1 MPLLPFRR
9 PFPDCPPAASHASP
23 RGPIRITAL
32 LAIAASCAGLLA
44 ACSGGN
50 DIPRDPAPA
59 PGATTAAAPASSTD
73 SLLARADR
81 GRVQGAPDA
90 PVWMVVVSDFECPY
104 CAQWH
109 AQSYETLKR
118 AYVDPG
124 KIRIAYLNY
133 PLPNHPHAW
142 PAAEAAM
149 CAGLQGKFW
158 EMHDAIFQ
166 TQDRWR
172 AMSVPAA
179 APLFDSLAVARQLD
193 MDAHRRCVSTHQ
205 LRPLIQAD
213 YDRVQQA
220 GVTGTPA
227 FFIGKR
233 VIGGLGPTSAYT
245 AAIDSALAEA
255 AAGGAAR
262 P

>member
-1 MPLLPFRR
+1 MSLPALRR
-9 PFPDCPPAASHASP
+9 PLAAA
-23 RGPIRITAL
+23 AL
-32 LAIAASCAGLLA
+32 AAAFLLA
-44 ACSGGN
+44 ACSGN
-50 DIPRDPAPA
+50 DVPRDPAPT
-59 PGATTAAAPASSTD
+59 PGAAASSAPSGD
-73 SLLARADR
+73 SVLARADEA
-81 GRVQGAPDA
+81 RVQGAPDA

-109 AQSYETLKR
+109 AQSYDTIR
-118 AYVDPG
+118 RRYVDSG
-124 KIRIAYLNY
+124 RVRMAYLHY

-142 PAAEAAM
+142 PAAEAAT

-158 EMHDAIFQ
+158 EMHDAIFA

-172 AMSVPAA
+172 RLSVADA
-179 APLFDSLAVARQLD
+179 APLFDSLAVARGLD
-193 MDAHRRCVSTHQ
+193 MEAHRRCVSTGAT
-205 LRPLIQAD
+205 RPLIQAD
-213 YDRVQQA
+213 FDRVQRA

-233 VIGGLGPTSAYT
+233 VIGGLGPTAAYT

-255 AAGGAAR
+255 AGGTPR